1 MFRIY
6 EDLQDVK
13 FPNSEC
19 GVSRWTVFMKYQPVA
34 ARILIGFCRVV
45 ASSRSCCEK
54 ATSKHRVFFICRLS
68 SGHLHV
74 VPTWF
79 MARCSGAKGFGEEN
93 LHHLA

>member
-19 GVSRWTVFMKYQPVA
+19 GVSRWAVFMKYQPAA
-34 ARILIGFCRVV
+34 ARILTGFCRVV

-54 ATSKHRVFFICRLS
+54 ATAKHRIFFVCRLS
-68 SGHLHV
+68 SKLLYV
-74 VPTWF
+74 APTWLT
-79 MARCSGAKGFGEEN
+79 ARCSGAKGFGEEN